1 MRTVLAVLTMMIVTP
16 FFAIAL
22 IGAGMLGVPNRPGG
36 IYDWAPRRWARLA
49 LWAAGV
55 RLVLHGDEA
64 LRPFKPRVFVSNHVS
79 WYDIFTLLAILP
91 RYRFVA
97 KAELFRI
104 PLFGAAAR
112 RAGTI
117 PIQREN
123 RKAAFQ
129 SYEEAAREIRAGS
142 SVVVCPEGTRGESY
156 ALRPFKKGPFV
167 LAVAAAAPI
176 VPVVVYGTREVQR
189 KGSFVIRSA
198 DVHVHFLEAIETT
211 GRTYDDRDEMA
222 DECWRRMAACM
233 EADHGVV
240 SALPRGARLDRRL
253 NQRLEARGSRLE
265 GSVVGGEAG
274 TAIPD
279 SPFPIPDSQVT

>member
-1 MRTVLAVLTMMIVTP
+1 MRTVLAVVTMLVLTP
-16 FFAIAL
+16 CFAIVV
-22 IGAGMLGVPNRPGG
+22 IGAGLLGVPNRPGG
-36 IYDWAPRRWARLA
+36 IYDRVPRRWARIA

-55 RLVLHGDEA
+55 RLVLHGDEG

-142 SVVVCPEGTRGESY
+142 SVVVCPEGTRGDSY

-167 LAVAAAAPI
+167 LAIAAAAPI
-176 VPVVVYGTREVQR
+176 VPVVIYGTREVQR

-198 DVHVHFLEAIETT
+198 AVHVHFLQELETT
-211 GRTYDDRDEMA
+211 GCTYADRDELA

-240 SALPRGARLDRRL
+240 SALPRGARLERRSGE
-253 NQRLEARGSRLE
+253 RPEGRGSRLE
-265 GSVVGGEAG
+265 GGVVGGAAG
-274 TAIPD
+274 T
-279 SPFPIPDSQVT
+279 PIPDSRFPIADSQVT

>member
-1 MRTVLAVLTMMIVTP
+1 MRTVLAVVTMLVATP
-16 FFAIAL
+16 IFAIAV

-36 IYDWAPRRWARLA
+36 IYDRSSRGWARVA

-55 RLVLHGDEA
+55 RLVLHGDDA

-117 PIQREN
+117 PIEREN

-142 SVVVCPEGTRGESY
+142 SVVVCPEGTRGGSY

-167 LAVAAAAPI
+167 LAIAAAAPI

-198 DVHVHFLEAIETT
+198 TVHVHFLEAIETA
-211 GRTYDDRDEMA
+211 GRTYADRDEMA
-222 DECWRRMAACM
+222 DECWRRMATCL

-240 SALPRGARLDRRL
+240 STPPR
-253 NQRLEARGSRLE
+253 EARRDRKAMAEAQGSRSE
-265 GSVVGGEAG
+265 SSGMSRSPA

-279 SPFPIPDSQVT
+279 SRFPTPDSQVT